1 MSEENK
7 ALDRRIFEE
16 VWGAYNL
23 DKVEKYFAADFVDH
37 NEVPGLPPGREGV
50 KAMVHMFAGAWSDA
64 NLVIDVQIADGDKV
78 ATRWSS
84 TATHTG
90 ELLGIPATG
99 KQIKVTGITI
109 SRYEDGK
116 AVESWGEYD
125 SIGMMQQLG
134 VVPAPAEA

>member
-23 DKVEKYFAADFVDH
+23 DKVEKYFAADLVNH

-50 KAMVHMFAGAWSDA
+50 KAMVNIFAGAWSDA
-64 NLVIDVQIADGDKV
+64 NLVIDLQIAEGDKV
-78 ATRWSS
+78 VTRWSS

-99 KQIKVTGITI
+99 KQIKGTGISI
-109 SRYEDGK
+109 SRFEGGK
-116 AVESWGEYD
+116 VVESWGEYD

-134 VVPAPAEA
+134 VVPPPGG